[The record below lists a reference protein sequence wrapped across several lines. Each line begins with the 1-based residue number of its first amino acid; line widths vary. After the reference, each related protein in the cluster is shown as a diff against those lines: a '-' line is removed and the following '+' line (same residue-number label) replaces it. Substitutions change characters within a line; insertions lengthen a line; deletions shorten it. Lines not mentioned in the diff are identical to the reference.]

1 MLRAVCFCGIF
12 GLMSV
17 QAPKPLVDHLAWV
30 VPSVI
35 ALIGLILD
43 HSNLFGSAVSG
54 MWEGFVNSFLWVPLL
69 GYGLFLLVR
78 FLRNLRLHVDELDVK
93 IETLLVSETMSRVAG
108 DEALTKKVSVEN
120 ETLRKDSRA
129 ELSEVRRSQQQLEHQ
144 VSELKKQLS
153 TQTQREPSPAELL
166 AERPR
171 GFLNNPLP
179 PKT

>member
-1 MLRAVCFCGIF
+1 MNQLFINE
-12 GLMSV
+12 
-17 QAPKPLVDHLAWV
+17 PLVDHLAWV

-35 ALIGLILD
+35 ALIGVILD

-54 MWEGFVNSFLWVPLL
+54 IWAGIVNWFLWVPLV
-69 GYGLFLLVR
+69 GYGVFMLVR

-108 DEALTKKVSVEN
+108 DEALTKKVAVEN

-129 ELSEVRRSQQQLEHQ
+129 ELSEVRRSQQQLEQQ

-153 TQTQREPSPAELL
+153 TQTQPEPSPAELL

-171 GFLNNPLP
+171 KGFFDTALP
-179 PKT
+179 PKP